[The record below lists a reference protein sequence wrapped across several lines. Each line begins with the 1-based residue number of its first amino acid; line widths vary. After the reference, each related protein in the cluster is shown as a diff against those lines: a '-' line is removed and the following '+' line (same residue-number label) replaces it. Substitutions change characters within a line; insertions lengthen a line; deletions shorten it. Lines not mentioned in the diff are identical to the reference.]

1 MSLIAVA
8 WRAHPEYPFIMIMNR
23 DEAHD
28 RPTVPAAWNETDG
41 LRWVGGRDEVCG
53 GTWFGATESGRYAA
67 VTAWRGTGDVQAGT
81 ATRGTL
87 PLDFL
92 KSDAEPVQHARGFM
106 RAKPDC
112 APFNLVIGTT
122 RDVFYAGSRS
132 KLPLALTPGV
142 HTISNG
148 LLDEHWPKNDWLNN
162 AFGAY
167 VRDSGGY
174 RMLLDCFTTVNFAVK
189 DRELGLKVEPNAT
202 AEELAAGCFALLGDT
217 TIYNADLPSTGVS
230 PEEEER
236 LSAVFV
242 LGEKHGTRASTVLVL
257 SREGDSWFEER
268 TFDASGDE
276 TGRSVHTWALP
287 AGAFAGGED

>member
-1 MSLIAVA
+1 MSLIAIA

-28 RPTVPAAWNETDG
+28 RPTTPAAWHEADG
-41 LRWVGGRDEVCG
+41 LRWVGGQDGVAG
-53 GTWFGATESGRYAA
+53 GTWFGATEQGRYAA
-67 VTAWRGTGDVQAGT
+67 VTSWRGVGDAPAGSLS
-81 ATRGTL
+81 RGKL

-92 KSDAEPVQHARGFM
+92 ASDAEPVQHARGFM

-112 APFNLVIGTT
+112 NPFNLVVGTT

-132 KLPLALTPGV
+132 KLPLALTPGI

-174 RMLLDCFTTVNFAVK
+174 RMLLDCFTGMAFATEGR
-189 DRELGLKVEPNAT
+189 DLGLKVAPNAT
-202 AEELAAGCFALLGDT
+202 AEELADGCFALLSDT
-217 TIYNADLPSTGVS
+217 TIYAEGLPNTGIS
-230 PEEEER
+230 REEEER

-242 LGEKHGTRASTVLVL
+242 LGEQHGTRASTVLVL

-268 TFDASGDE
+268 SFDASGAE
-276 TGRSVHTWALP
+276 TGRAVHKFALP